1 MTIHFDQRRPIQ
13 VPQGPASLTLPSR
26 QARSRFLFSDVVTK
40 DDMTSRHSVC
50 AKSRN
55 ATLLDEPLNQALHRD
70 ISSRVTEA
78 RRRVAAEHSIDP
90 APWIAM
96 ETTDP
101 DGETENTI

>member
-40 DDMTSRHSVC
+40 DDMTL
-50 AKSRN
+50 
-55 ATLLDEPLNQALHRD
+55 LLDEPLNQALHQD